1 MILEERNLRMPVHAR
16 AIPPVTQ
23 RGLDTHTCP
32 SRENESTWFLYR
44 HIDRLGENER
54 ERTTERTTG
63 NIPSFR
69 SRRPQ
74 SRVLGEKNKA
84 HVSAVDKSRSLC
96 ISLLADFSPNA
107 WNNIARAPPTMDDSN
122 DTSFVVDEVSN
133 VIKESIE
140 ATIGSQSYQQ
150 AKINTWTS
158 NIVEAILNSLTK
170 LNKPFKYIVS
180 CVIMQ
185 KNGAGLHTASSC
197 FWDNTTDG
205 SCTVR

>member
-1 MILEERNLRMPVHAR
+1 MYFDIRIFDV
-16 AIPPVTQ
+16 VV
-23 RGLDTHTCP
+23 LDFRSLTKK
-32 SRENESTWFLYR
+32 NIY
-44 HIDRLGENER
+44 IDWH
-54 ERTTERTTG
+54 
-63 NIPSFR
+63 SFR
-69 SRRPQ
+69 Q
-74 SRVLGEKNKA
+74 EK
-84 HVSAVDKSRSLC
+84 
-96 ISLLADFSPNA
+96 
-107 WNNIARAPPTMDDSN
+107 MDDTN
-122 DTSFVVDEVSN
+122 ETSFVVDEVSN

>member
-1 MILEERNLRMPVHAR
+1 MQKNLFLV
-16 AIPPVTQ
+16 IY
-23 RGLDTHTCP
+23 THTHGY
-32 SRENESTWFLYR
+32 LYEKEYFF
-44 HIDRLGENER
+44 DLYV
-54 ERTTERTTG
+54 
-63 NIPSFR
+63 FR
-69 SRRPQ
+69 YFP
-74 SRVLGEKNKA
+74 
-84 HVSAVDKSRSLC
+84 KS
-96 ISLLADFSPNA
+96 I
-107 WNNIARAPPTMDDSN
+107 MDDTN
-122 DTSFVVDEVSN
+122 ETSFIVDEVSN
-133 VIKESIE
+133 IIKESIE

>member
-1 MILEERNLRMPVHAR
+1 MD
-16 AIPPVTQ
+16 
-23 RGLDTHTCP
+23 DTH
-32 SRENESTWFLYR
+32 
-44 HIDRLGENER
+44 
-54 ERTTERTTG
+54 
-63 NIPSFR
+63 
-69 SRRPQ
+69 
-74 SRVLGEKNKA
+74 
-84 HVSAVDKSRSLC
+84 
-96 ISLLADFSPNA
+96 
-107 WNNIARAPPTMDDSN
+107 
-122 DTSFVVDEVSN
+122 DTSFIVDEVSN
-133 VIKESIE
+133 ITKEAIE

-205 SCTVR
+205 SCTVRWENKTMYAIVSVFGLSI

>member
-1 MILEERNLRMPVHAR
+1 MRYSFIQFEFPFYRFFSDNLEQFQLY
-16 AIPPVTQ
+16 IP
-23 RGLDTHTCP
+23 
-32 SRENESTWFLYR
+32 
-44 HIDRLGENER
+44 I
-54 ERTTERTTG
+54 
-63 NIPSFR
+63 
-69 SRRPQ
+69 
-74 SRVLGEKNKA
+74 
-84 HVSAVDKSRSLC
+84 
-96 ISLLADFSPNA
+96 
-107 WNNIARAPPTMDDSN
+107 MDDAN
-122 DTSFVVDEVSN
+122 ETSFVVDEVSN
-133 VIKESIE
+133 IIKESIE

>member
-1 MILEERNLRMPVHAR
+1 MVSFDVYTRSTRVEKKKKKKNIYTFFSLFLF
-16 AIPPVTQ
+16 
-23 RGLDTHTCP
+23 LDSICYF
-32 SRENESTWFLYR
+32 ESIFTFCFA
-44 HIDRLGENER
+44 D
-54 ERTTERTTG
+54 
-63 NIPSFR
+63 SFF
-69 SRRPQ
+69 S
-74 SRVLGEKNKA
+74 
-84 HVSAVDKSRSLC
+84 
-96 ISLLADFSPNA
+96 SLLSSSSSLN
-107 WNNIARAPPTMDDSN
+107 MDDTN
-122 DTSFVVDEVSN
+122 ETSFVVDEVSN

-150 AKINTWTS
+150 SKINTWTS
-158 NIVEAILNSLTK
+158 NIVESILNSLTK